1 MDLYWDRISNH
12 LITIGLIT
20 GLFYQIQKQGITAGI
35 LAVLVGI
42 GISMILLYPLFL
54 VRGIGAGDVKL
65 FMVAGCFL
73 DPKNLIYAMVAA
85 FLIGA
90 IMGLIKIILNN
101 FMKKRQRPKTIHFS
115 VPILFGTLLIMGGVP

>member
-12 LITIGLIT
+12 LIIIGLIT
-20 GLFYQIQKQGITAGI
+20 GLFYQIQKQGIGAGI
-35 LAVLVGI
+35 MAVFIGM
-42 GISMILLYPLFL
+42 GISMIILYPLFL

-73 DPKNLIYAMVAA
+73 DPQNLIYSIVAA

-90 IMGLIKIILNN
+90 FISLIKIIINF
-101 FMKKRQRPKTIHFS
+101 FMKKKQKAKTIHFS
-115 VPILFGTLLIMGGVP
+115 VPILFGTLLIMGGVL